1 MHMCNPSF
9 LCFFSFFFFFF
20 FFFWGGGGGGRGA
33 MIFFLSED
41 SLLLVSDCFYGQ
53 RGPSDMR
60 FTLKKKY
67 FFRELT
73 TIVNGD
79 KKAFRERPFNL
90 NLKLSY

>member
-9 LCFFSFFFFFF
+9 LGFFFLFFSFFLFFFLF
-20 FFFWGGGGGGRGA
+20 LFFFWGGGGRGA

-60 FTLKKKY
+60 FTLKKKV
-67 FFRELT
+67 FLQGVDHDCKWRQKG
-73 TIVNGD
+73 I
-79 KKAFRERPFNL
+79 
-90 NLKLSY
+90 